1 MQIRLAPENF
11 KTRETAHTYLK
22 EILHLPDYYGRNLDA
37 VPRVIASDGY
47 LGEYGKT
54 MIAVFHD
61 AAKENKKLQVH
72 FE

>member
-1 MQIRLAPENF
+1 MPSTTVSVKSLRKPRLP
-11 KTRETAHTYLK
+11 
-22 EILHLPDYYGRNLDA
+22 